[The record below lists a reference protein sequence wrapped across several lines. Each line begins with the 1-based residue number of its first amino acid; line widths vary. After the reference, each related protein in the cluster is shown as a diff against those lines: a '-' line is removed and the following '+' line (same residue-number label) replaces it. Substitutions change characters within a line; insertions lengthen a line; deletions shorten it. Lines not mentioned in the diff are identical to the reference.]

1 MEQAEQMDT
10 TIGIS
15 SFDIRRA
22 FDSVSKGLI
31 HLGWVRLGVPE
42 DVVRWLQAM
51 DEEALTI
58 VRTPFALEIHNT
70 AGLEGL
76 WKAIREGRLAGF
88 MAERGTA
95 QGDVTSPDVHIRHSA
110 NDARRS

>member
-1 MEQAEQMDT
+1 MITYSPHSMDFELT
-10 TIGIS
+10 GALTQLFPSWLTPWNKRSKWILQSGYRHLTY
-15 SFDIRRA
+15 DA
-22 FDSVSKGLI
+22 LLTVSKGLI

-42 DVVRWLQAM
+42 DVVCWLQAM

-76 WKAIREGRLAGF
+76 WKASRFPGVA
-88 MAERGTA
+88 
-95 QGDVTSPDVHIRHSA
+95 S
-110 NDARRS
+110 N